1 MIAELATMLL
11 AAAGGQWE
19 YQRSGGFP
27 DPGSCDSAAR
37 IGDVLVVGCQKGV
50 WRGRPTALEL
60 AVACPAQ
67 EDRPNRVRAW
77 DAGGFIASTPC
88 GLYRLDLDGGVTR
101 LAHPPDPGALDADG
115 RGRAVVTS
123 EEDLWLLQAGGRR
136 RLEYRLPEAPQELE
150 ISGDWLLSE
159 GERSWLLGLGRFQK
173 QELAGW
179 GMHSLPGGDRLL
191 WVQASGRVWIRGA
204 GALVGKALRL
214 PLLPAERVV
223 AARGDQILT
232 SLRWIRLGGKQ
243 TVLLPPVP
251 KRPVAVWGGAV
262 PWMVAAGGIYR
273 PVRARRRSGNG
284 CRAPDLADL
293 YAAAVRAQGL
303 GLPAEPSRLSGWLPR
318 LTVSVFGRQTRQ
330 VRWHREGAWDFTAGR
345 DLGVFVSLSWP
356 LEATVVNGAE
366 GQREELRRDIERE
379 RFRLRERLAVLAAA
393 FEAHCR
399 RGDRRALFEVRAQ
412 IEMLT
417 GGAGW

>member
-11 AAAGGQWE
+11 AVAGGQWE
-19 YQRSGGFP
+19 YERSGGFP
-27 DPGSCDSAAR
+27 DPGPCDSAAR

-50 WRGRPTALEL
+50 WRGRAADLEL
-60 AVACPAQ
+60 AVACPAE

-77 DAGGFIASTPC
+77 DDAGFIASTPC
-88 GLYRLDLDGGVTR
+88 GLYRLDLNGGVTR
-101 LAHPPDPGALDADG
+101 LAHPPNPGALDADG
-115 RGRAVVTS
+115 RGRAVVAS
-123 EEDLWLLQAGGRR
+123 EEDLWLLQAGDRR
-136 RLEYRLPEAPQELE
+136 RLEYRLSEAPGELE

-159 GERSWLLGLGRFQK
+159 GERNWLLGLGRFHK

-179 GMHSLPGGDRLL
+179 GMYSLPGGDRLL
-191 WVQASGRVWIRGA
+191 WVEASGRARVRGIGSPVA
-204 GALVGKALRL
+204 EALRL

-223 AARGDQILT
+223 AVRCDQVLT
-232 SLRWIRLGGKQ
+232 SLRWTRLGVKQ
-243 TVLLPPVP
+243 SVRLPPVP
-251 KRPVAVWGGAV
+251 ERPVAVWGGAV

-273 PVRARRRSGNG
+273 PARSRVPGGSG
-284 CRAPDLADL
+284 CRPPDLADL
-293 YAAAVRAQGL
+293 YTAAVRAQGL
-303 GLPAEPSRLSGWLPR
+303 ELPAKPSRLSGWLPR
-318 LTVSVFGRQTRQ
+318 VTVSVFGGQTRQ
-330 VRWHREGAWDFTAGR
+330 VRWHQEGAWDFTAGR
-345 DLGVFVSLSWP
+345 DLGVLVSLSWP

-366 GQREELRRDIERE
+366 AQREELRRDIERE

-399 RGDRRALFEVRAQ
+399 RGDRRALLQVRAQ